1 MMHVF
6 VQNCSVSPRPR
17 SLGAFAHS
25 QITFLTSEQEEGSWE
40 QEQLAHPELWLLLR
54 LNFGDMEAAEE
65 GMR

>member
-1 MMHVF
+1 MVCVC

-40 QEQLAHPELWLLLR
+40 QEQLTHPELWLLLR
-54 LNFGDMEAAEE
+54 LNFGDMEQQKR
-65 GMR
+65 G